1 MAGPDSASALTS
13 GYRLAFAAG
22 AGFAVAAV
30 IVAATLL
37 RRTAPHRSQ
46 ITDTA
51 TPHPQ
56 LAAEKRK
63 VPDLRA

>member
-1 MAGPDSASALTS
+1 
-13 GYRLAFAAG
+13 
-22 AGFAVAAV
+22 VAAV